1 MISVIVP
8 VLNEEKRIRKTLE
21 QLKTL
26 KGNFETII
34 VDGGSRDKTNEIA
47 REFAPIIAS
56 KRGRA
61 VQMNTG
67 SGRAKGD
74 VLFFLHIDCIPDK
87 DAFLEIERIM
97 EDPGVVGGALC
108 FDLDEESILYRNH
121 VYWSNLRARITGI
134 YLGDHGI
141 FVRRSFFD
149 RVGGFPNLPLME
161 DVSLCKRLKKEG
173 SLVQAKSRI
182 TSSSRRLREQGFFLT
197 VLQMWTN
204 RLLFSLG
211 VSPETLSKFY
221 RDVR

>member
-21 QLKTL
+21 RLKEM

-34 VDGGSRDKTNEIA
+34 VDGGSRDKTTEIA
-47 REFAPIIAS
+47 REFAPVIVS
-56 KRGRA
+56 KKGRA
-61 VQMNTG
+61 IQMNTG

-74 VLFFLHIDCIPDK
+74 VLFFLHVDCIPEK
-87 DAFLEIERIM
+87 EAFLEIERIM
-97 EDPGVVGGALC
+97 KDTNVVSGALC
-108 FDLDEESILYRNH
+108 FDLGEDSVLYRNH
-121 VYWSNLRARITGI
+121 VYWSNIRARIMGV

-141 FVRRSFFD
+141 FVRRSVFD

-173 SLVQAKSRI
+173 RFVQAKSRI
-182 TSSSRRLREQGFFLT
+182 TASSRRLKEQGFFKS
-197 VLQMWTN
+197 VFQMWAN
-204 RLLFSLG
+204 RLLFRFG

-221 RDVR
+221 RDIR